1 MNKSLTFQFTRA
13 RTLSEADQSRLAE
26 FVRDFIE
33 SAGGADQFEDDM
45 QDPAYRAYVEQAL
58 TEGETDIREG
68 KCAPIRDVF
77 DLMIRH
83 FKIKHGL

>member
-1 MNKSLTFQFTRA
+1 MNKSLAFQFTRA
-13 RTLSEADQSRLAE
+13 RTLSEADQSRLAG
-26 FVRDFIE
+26 FMGDFIE
-33 SAGGADQFEDDM
+33 SARGADQFEDDM
-45 QDPAYRAYVEQAL
+45 QNAAYRAYVEQAL

-77 DLMIRH
+77 DPMIRH

>member
-1 MNKSLTFQFTRA
+1 MNKSLAFQFTRA

-26 FVRDFIE
+26 FVGDFIE
-33 SAGGADQFEDDM
+33 SARGADQFEDDM

-77 DLMIRH
+77 DPMIRH